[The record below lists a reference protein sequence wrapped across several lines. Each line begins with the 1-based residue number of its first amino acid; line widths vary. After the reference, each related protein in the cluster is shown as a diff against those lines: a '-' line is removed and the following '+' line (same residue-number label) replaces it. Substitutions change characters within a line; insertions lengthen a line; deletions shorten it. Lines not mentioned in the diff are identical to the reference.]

1 MSRRKIKRCSECN
14 EPLKHV
20 MNNKWWCDQSPSV
33 CKESAKIKFINIK
46 EEEE

>member
-1 MSRRKIKRCSECN
+1 MKRKKINRCSECN

-20 MNNKWWCDQSPSV
+20 INKKWMCDQSPSR
-33 CKESAKIKFINIK
+33 CKASAKIKFIQ